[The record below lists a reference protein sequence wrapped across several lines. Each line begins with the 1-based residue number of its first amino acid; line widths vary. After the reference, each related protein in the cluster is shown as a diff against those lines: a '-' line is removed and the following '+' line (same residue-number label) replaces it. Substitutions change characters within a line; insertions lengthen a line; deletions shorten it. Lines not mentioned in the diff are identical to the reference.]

1 MQHLRT
7 VGTEASSYLVEAP
20 TKKPK
25 VKKAAEEDGVTLRAV
40 PERMQIPYDALPSH
54 PEDEISYNDL
64 TQIQAPLISLQ
75 PDLDPSIR
83 EVLEALEDE
92 AYEIDKENEEGG
104 EEGVDDFWLDV
115 VRGGEKDGEDY
126 DEEWDDEEE
135 AEDDDED
142 ELEDQLGEGLEA
154 RVARFKASKKGK
166 EVMGESDD
174 DEDEDNISEGGDTI
188 AALRVSN
195 ARRPPRRKAA
205 SSAGGSQFSMTS
217 SAMFRNSGL
226 QTLDEQFDQVRYFP
240 PYLCTFDHSSCP
252 VILID

>member
-20 TKKPK
+20 TKKAK
-25 VKKAAEEDGVTLRAV
+25 GKKAPEQDGVQLREVKEKA
-40 PERMQIPYDALPSH
+40 QIPYDALPSH
-54 PEDEISYNDL
+54 PDDEISYNDL

-92 AYEIDKENEEGG
+92 AYEIDEANEEGG

-115 VRGGEKDGEDY
+115 VKGGEMEEGDY
-126 DEEWDDEEE
+126 EEWDDEEE
-135 AEDDDED
+135 EEDED
-142 ELEDQLGEGLEA
+142 EMEDQVGEGLEA
-154 RVARFKASKKGK
+154 RIARFKASKKGK
-166 EVMGESDD
+166 EVIGDSDE
-174 DEDEDNISEGGDTI
+174 EDDNISEGGDTI

-195 ARRPPRRKAA
+195 AKRPPRCKAA

-226 QTLDEQFDQVRYFP
+226 QTLDEQFDQVRFLHTLFP
-240 PYLCTFDHSSCP
+240 VSITHSCM
-252 VILID
+252 ITRID